1 MTVKPKEV
9 VFRELTAAELEQVTG
24 AMNIGKIIGGVLKAP
39 LTLDVGGSTSSFG
52 SSWGT
57 DEAAGQRE

>member
-1 MTVKPKEV
+1 MNTREKNEI
-9 VFRELTAAELEQVTG
+9 RELIPTELEQVTG
-24 AMNIGKIIGGVLKAP
+24 SRKA
-39 LTLDVGGSTSSFG
+39 GESSKEFIPVPSWG

>member
-1 MTVKPKEV
+1 MRVQETSEI
-9 VFRELTAAELEQVTG
+9 RELTVIEIEQVTG
-24 AMNIGKIIGGVLKAP
+24 ALLHCATGKHFAIA
-39 LTLDVGGSTSSFG
+39 TLDVGGGASSFG

>member
-1 MTVKPKEV
+1 MSTQERSEI
-9 VFRELTAAELEQVTG
+9 RELTAAELEQVTG
-24 AMNIGKIIGGVLKAP
+24 SRKA
-39 LTLDVGGSTSSFG
+39 GESSKEFIPAPSWG

>member
-1 MTVKPKEV
+1 MNTQGTTEI
-9 VFRELTAAELEQVTG
+9 RELTAAELEQVTG
-24 AMNIGKIIGGVLKAP
+24 GSLMQHCATGKHFDKV
-39 LTLDVGGSTSSFG
+39 TVVVSTSSG